1 MSTYYT
7 HHPKRA
13 KNCVFCKYWIG
24 DAEKQFINSIVG
36 YKYSGT
42 APLLR
47 PAIPVRTMR
56 PAKTQKGYCK
66 EEVYAAFTNC
76 ARPFGRVY

>member
-13 KNCVFCKYWIG
+13 KNCVFCKYRIG

-36 YKYSGT
+36 YKYNASIKGKCT
-42 APLLR
+42 KRNGAASPACYSCPSYAPSQDAERLL
-47 PAIPVRTMR
+47 
-56 PAKTQKGYCK
+56 
-66 EEVYAAFTNC
+66 
-76 ARPFGRVY
+76 